1 MLVLT
6 MCLPGSILILWYRS
20 KQNPKYLYFWY
31 LYTYLQVF
39 NACINHIVPIVSVT
53 TEKEGLREKKAEWP
67 YSSLKDTALQH
78 MQQLQAKIIVRFG
91 TYSSYLQKYG
101 LPDLSTPCPRST
113 TLPMCSSILYLGAE
127 MPHFPSLETSLSW
140 WVLGGI
146 LCHPQPCWRRRRTW
160 HLQSARFFQAP

>member
-53 TEKEGLREKKAEWP
+53 TEKERAGKKAEWP

-113 TLPMCSSILYLGAE
+113 TLPMCSSILYLRAE
-127 MPHFPSLETSLSW
+127 MPHFPSLGNKSFLMSF
-140 WVLGGI
+140 G
-146 LCHPQPCWRRRRTW
+146 W
-160 HLQSARFFQAP
+160 HIMPPPALLASGEDMAPQSARFFQAP